1 MPVFRPQ
8 AAPVVTPNP
17 YVFSPAAPTVPAAAP
32 PPPPPPPAPVQ
43 AHAPLRLKQ
52 DAPVGFTPPR
62 HQTRYEPA
70 MVEPPFMRRQVE
82 ETPAGFP
89 KKMAIAAFVIMAIA
103 IAGGRYLMT
112 RDRAA
117 AADESKTVAA
127 TKPEPIVHAK
137 APAPSGSTG
146 TLTIESIPTG
156 AKVLLNGTHA
166 GETPLRLEGLPAGR
180 HTVTLV
186 TDSVSVKRTV
196 RVEAGKTVA
205 LDVPV
210 FSGWVAIFA
219 PIVLEVS
226 EGNKGLGS
234 TEQGRILL
242 SPGRHVLTV
251 TNRQYGYSSTHEVEI
266 GAGEETPLNL
276 TPTGRVN
283 LNAVPWAE
291 VWMDGTRVGETPI
304 ANLEVP
310 LGTREFVFKHP
321 QHGERRVTT
330 TITATPA
337 AVSVDFTKPASPDL
351 H

>member
-1 MPVFRPQ
+1 
-8 AAPVVTPNP
+8 
-17 YVFSPAAPTVPAAAP
+17 
-32 PPPPPPPAPVQ
+32 
-43 AHAPLRLKQ
+43 
-52 DAPVGFTPPR
+52 
-62 HQTRYEPA
+62 
-70 MVEPPFMRRQVE
+70 
-82 ETPAGFP
+82 
-89 KKMAIAAFVIMAIA
+89 
-103 IAGGRYLMT
+103 
-112 RDRAA
+112 
-117 AADESKTVAA
+117 
-127 TKPEPIVHAK
+127 
-137 APAPSGSTG
+137 
-146 TLTIESIPTG
+146 
-156 AKVLLNGTHA
+156 
-166 GETPLRLEGLPAGR
+166 
-180 HTVTLV
+180 
-186 TDSVSVKRTV
+186 
-196 RVEAGKTVA
+196 
-205 LDVPV
+205 
-210 FSGWVAIFA
+210 
-219 PIVLEVS
+219 VS

-330 TITATPA
+330 TISATPA
-337 AVSVDFTKPASPDL
+337 AVSVDFTKPASPNL